1 VNILRYYVET
11 LVKVAAKGIPVAGI
25 VPLVF
30 GRSRT
35 EHTQQMTILECPQCC
50 SNRAIILNTT
60 PLRARCAD
68 CDTTYAIKTINPQH
82 DAVPQTKQRP
92 GGHKRK
98 RDELP
103 PIIPV
108 APLDPREIGALTE
121 YIEATVKGGPEALR
135 AAQREAKRLSKK
147 LGIEFEAK
155 WLLKTK
161 WLEQTASLSRNGSMN
176 GHRPTRVR
184 VRAIMAW
191 RARWLAVYAMGF
203 SKMMACRKA
212 HVGIHTVNF
221 HLNNDPD
228 FAAQAEAAKAHAI
241 DLLHTRA
248 FQRCLEGDLEPIYWQ
263 GVKIDHVRKFDS
275 RLMIEMLRAHM
286 PNKFKTP
293 GTGQINVDTGD
304 KILVMDEATRAK
316 LMAARRE
323 ALLDMPTTQ
332 EGEEERRRKEAQS

>member
-1 VNILRYYVET
+1 
-11 LVKVAAKGIPVAGI
+11 
-25 VPLVF
+25 
-30 GRSRT
+30 
-35 EHTQQMTILECPQCC
+35 MTILEGPRCR
-50 SNRAIILNTT
+50 SNSAIILDTT

-68 CDTTYAIKTINPQH
+68 CDTTYAIKTIDPQH

-176 GHRPTRVR
+176 GHRPT
-184 VRAIMAW
+184 
-191 RARWLAVYAMGF
+191 
-203 SKMMACRKA
+203 
-212 HVGIHTVNF
+212 
-221 HLNNDPD
+221 
-228 FAAQAEAAKAHAI
+228 
-241 DLLHTRA
+241 
-248 FQRCLEGDLEPIYWQ
+248 
-263 GVKIDHVRKFDS
+263 
-275 RLMIEMLRAHM
+275 
-286 PNKFKTP
+286 
-293 GTGQINVDTGD
+293 
-304 KILVMDEATRAK
+304 
-316 LMAARRE
+316 
-323 ALLDMPTTQ
+323 
-332 EGEEERRRKEAQS
+332 